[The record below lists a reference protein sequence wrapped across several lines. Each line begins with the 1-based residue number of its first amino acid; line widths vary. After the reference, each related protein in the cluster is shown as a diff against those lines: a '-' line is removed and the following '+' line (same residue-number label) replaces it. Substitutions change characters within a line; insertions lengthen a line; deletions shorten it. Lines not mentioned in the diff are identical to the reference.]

1 MRNDQ
6 MTEGKSQPIAKETS
20 VELAENMLKCKGE
33 SKDNWSAAYPKVVE
47 TAQGEVTRAYEILR
61 CQTNRSCIQYLLVD
75 NIDEFCHIVETRKKV
90 RVQKAEFEQH
100 LKTILTVLDMIGE
113 MDPED
118 SMLLDRPVTE
128 FKIPDA
134 LTALILPQ
142 KITLNGDG
150 NRKEMDL
157 RAHVG
162 VDFVLMWAEMDKE
175 KLTYSKFIDSCE
187 YFFGLFKKSVG
198 ATKMVSELQLAGAVT
213 PITAKAMTNCNYVMV
228 DGVRPIPAIVTMYDR
243 KYMMI
248 DGRDQLCD
256 MFRNCCDLISKN

>member
-6 MTEGKSQPIAKETS
+6 RTEGQSQPLANETS
-20 VELAENMLKCKGE
+20 VELAENMLKCRNEAKA
-33 SKDNWSAAYPKVVE
+33 DWNAAYPDVVNN
-47 TAQGEVTRAYEILR
+47 AQSEISRAYETLKG
-61 CQTNRSCIQYLLVD
+61 QVNRSCIQYLLIE
-75 NIDEFCHIVETRKKV
+75 NIEEFCHIVETRKKV
-90 RVQKAEFEQH
+90 RVQRVEFEGH

-256 MFRNCCDLISKN
+256 TFRNCCDLISKN